1 MSNGHMA
8 AQFPHLRGVCAK
20 IITNMPQGAMGV
32 EVRAVEGDDTGCF
45 LPAMLQGVQP
55 KGCQHIR
62 LIASEYAEDA
72 ALLMEAVKL
81 LGVFP
86 PGAFAVCYRHV
97 WPLSSKNEINIVSS
111 GDDTVIGQFP

>member
-1 MSNGHMA
+1 
-8 AQFPHLRGVCAK
+8 
-20 IITNMPQGAMGV
+20 MGV

-62 LIASEYAEDA
+62 LITSEYAEDA

-97 WPLSSKNEINIVSS
+97 WPLSLQKMKSILSPAVTTRLLGNSHDKSS
-111 GDDTVIGQFP
+111 AAVTGGCC